1 MHRNPGAF
9 IAPALDE
16 PMHAVV
22 SAVISAP
29 RSSSKQPLG
38 RTALPLRQ
46 LGFLLKNLRQNLD
59 PVTKLRRRL
68 NARAYLNSVLWLRM
82 TLRTVA
88 RDTESVRTI
97 S

>member
-29 RSSSKQPLG
+29 AQFLEQPLVERRSRFG
-38 RTALPLRQ
+38 SLDSCSRISVRTSTSHQA
-46 LGFLLKNLRQNLD
+46 
-59 PVTKLRRRL
+59 RRRL

-88 RDTESVRTI
+88 RDTKACARSP
-97 S
+97 